1 MKAMLTHITCSTRK
15 QTHFQIMFKKTAMP
29 TRFVPKSLP
38 FHAVPNEPLGLF
50 LNSFGTYLL
59 FFSNYELIGIST

>member
-1 MKAMLTHITCSTRK
+1 
-15 QTHFQIMFKKTAMP
+15 MFKKTAMP

-59 FFSNYELIGIST
+59 FLVIMNLLEFLLNYNFGTN